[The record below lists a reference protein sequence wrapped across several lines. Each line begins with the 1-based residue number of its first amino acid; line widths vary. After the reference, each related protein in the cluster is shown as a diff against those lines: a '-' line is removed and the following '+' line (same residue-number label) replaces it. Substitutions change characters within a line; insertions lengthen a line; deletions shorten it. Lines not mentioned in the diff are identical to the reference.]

1 MSAEALYAIA
11 GVLTGVALALGL
23 PSLYAR
29 VLDLISPAPPESP
42 VPVGVRLS
50 PYRVGIEAGG
60 LDESGGDESSDDP
73 LSTLTLAT
81 PPPDESLTWWEVGSE
96 ADGPMAGGPIRPE
109 HGGERWEDT
118 LSESPPWPSTPTWS
132 APDPDGAPPHAVPP
146 RPDPP
151 RHLVAELLR
160 RRGPE

>member
-11 GVLTGVALALGL
+11 GVLTGVALTLGL

-50 PYRVGIEAGG
+50 PYRVGIEAWGLGESGG
-60 LDESGGDESSDDP
+60 DESGGDESSDDP

-96 ADGPMAGGPIRPE
+96 ADGP
-109 HGGERWEDT
+109 RWEDT

-132 APDPDGAPPHAVPP
+132 APDPDGAPPHADPPHAVPP